1 MRPRAARWGCG
12 GSPAYACCPC
22 SPCRPWRLRGHPQA
36 IPKVARYVGIPLG
49 QNPTAE
55 PGREP
60 RDGGSPHPPR
70 LPLPCGWWADVA
82 QCSQR
87 LRVGPLFSDGGV
99 SGPGSLWP
107 QGTRP
112 SFWAVRG
119 PLPPPLGTRRASR
132 RASSLTAPP
141 GRAPPTPPGLCNQSR
156 SAGSPAR
163 AGSHRYQLTAWV
175 PFPFTQGR
183 LTMAD
188 SPHGGPGPP
197 PRERSR
203 PAIGPHDL
211 TPRRGGPPLPTG
223 RTNGAFSGC
232 QRAGSGRNRP
242 PVPARPRGCLF
253 PSV

>member
-1 MRPRAARWGCG
+1 MRTLPAHQPGCPCPSRVATDAHMCGGEAERPRSAGSSRCPPPLARGASSAC
-12 GSPAYACCPC
+12 PATHLDFLC
-22 SPCRPWRLRGHPQA
+22 H
-36 IPKVARYVGIPLG
+36 
-49 QNPTAE
+49 
-55 PGREP
+55 
-60 RDGGSPHPPR
+60 
-70 LPLPCGWWADVA
+70 VA
-82 QCSQR
+82 QCSRR

-112 SFWAVRG
+112 SFWAVWG

-141 GRAPPTPPGLCNQSR
+141 GQAPPTPPGPCNQSR
-156 SAGSPAR
+156 SAGSPAQ

-211 TPRRGGPPLPTG
+211 TPRRGGPPLLTG

-232 QRAGSGRNRP
+232 QRPGSGRNQP
-242 PVPARPRGCLF
+242 PVPARLRGCLF

>member
-1 MRPRAARWGCG
+1 MVRGEQQAP
-12 GSPAYACCPC
+12 PTPC
-22 SPCRPWRLRGHPQA
+22 TRGLVRLSG
-36 IPKVARYVGIPLG
+36 
-49 QNPTAE
+49 
-55 PGREP
+55 
-60 RDGGSPHPPR
+60 HPPR
-70 LPLPCGWWADVA
+70 LPLPRGWWADVA
-82 QCSQR
+82 QRSRR
-87 LRVGPLFSDGGV
+87 LRVGPLLSDGGV
-99 SGPGSLWP
+99 LGPGALWH

-112 SFWAVRG
+112 SFWDMWG
-119 PLPPPLGTRRASR
+119 SLHPPLGTRGASR

-141 GRAPPTPPGLCNQSR
+141 GRAPPTPPGPCNQSH
-156 SAGSPAR
+156 SPGSRAR

-175 PFPFTQGR
+175 SFPFTRGW

-197 PRERSR
+197 PRERPR

-223 RTNGAFSGC
+223 RTNRAFSGC
-232 QRAGSGRNRP
+232 QRPGSGRNRP